1 MDFNNLFSEISA
13 DVVDELSDTI
23 LDTDSFRIE

>member
-1 MDFNNLFSEISA
+1 MAINNLFSEIPA
-13 DVVDELSDTI
+13 DLVDELSDTI